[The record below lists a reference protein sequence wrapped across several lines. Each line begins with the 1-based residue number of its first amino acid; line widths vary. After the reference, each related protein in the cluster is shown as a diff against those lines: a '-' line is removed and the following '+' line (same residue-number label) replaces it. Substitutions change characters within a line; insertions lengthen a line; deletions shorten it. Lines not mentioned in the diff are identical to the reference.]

1 MQFLNQMSGNETI
14 NFYAPKILSN
24 VFSDRQL
31 LLSSFL
37 LGIVNLVAV
46 IMALFTV
53 DRVPL

>member
-14 NFYAPKILSN
+14 NIYAPKILSN

-46 IMALFTV
+46 IVALFTV